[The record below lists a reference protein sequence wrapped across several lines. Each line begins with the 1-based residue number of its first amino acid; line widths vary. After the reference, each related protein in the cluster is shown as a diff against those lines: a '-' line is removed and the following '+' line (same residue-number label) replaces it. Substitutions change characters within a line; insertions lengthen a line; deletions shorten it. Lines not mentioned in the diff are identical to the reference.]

1 MAVQIEVTPEQV
13 AAAYP
18 SAPAVTAEQIQQ
30 ARDWAEPQLESA
42 GILLAPDSRQ
52 ERAARR
58 AVMLYAL
65 HLASQFGGLAV
76 RTDTK
81 AQAGV
86 IQERKKVGELEKD
99 VKYASPGES
108 ASGFLATADGYLA
121 EAWAALYAAGLPRPR
136 LSAGASR

>member
-1 MAVQIEVTPEQV
+1 MVDIPVTPAAV

-18 SAPAVTAEQIQQ
+18 TAPAVTADQLVQ

-42 GILLAPDSRQ
+42 GIVLVSGGRQ
-52 ERAARR
+52 ERAAQR

-65 HLASQFGGLAV
+65 YLASQFGGLAA
-76 RTDTK
+76 RTDAK
-81 AQAGV
+81 AQAGI

-99 VKYASPGES
+99 VKYASPRES

-121 EAWAALYAAGLPRPR
+121 QAREALYAAGPPRPWR
-136 LSAGASR
+136 VSAGASR